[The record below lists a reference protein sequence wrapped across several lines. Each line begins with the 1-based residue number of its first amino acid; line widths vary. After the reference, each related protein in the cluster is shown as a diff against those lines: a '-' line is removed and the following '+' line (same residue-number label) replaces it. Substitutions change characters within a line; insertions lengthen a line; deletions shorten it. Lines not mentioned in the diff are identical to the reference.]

1 MKLIEPTYQPA
12 AKQIKTELL
21 CFALY
26 ISRIMTNSVP
36 CQRRNTKINNEHWIV
51 WMNAVENPIKRE
63 KLVLN

>member
-36 CQRRNTKINNEHWIV
+36 CQRRNTKINNKH
-51 WMNAVENPIKRE
+51 
-63 KLVLN
+63 